1 MKLTHK
7 PERGWASGQPKLI
20 YLHIGMTSI
29 YDKQV
34 LGKAKR
40 HTVAYTTEYRKRS
53 CDGNPICSQ
62 LGVRQISDYS
72 PARTMDDCPHTHK
85 NNYGSMRCN
94 VKVITGR

>member
-1 MKLTHK
+1 
-7 PERGWASGQPKLI
+7 
-20 YLHIGMTSI
+20 MTNK
-29 YDKQV
+29 YWEKQSDT
-34 LGKAKR
+34 R
-40 HTVAYTTEYRKRS
+40 WRTPPNTE
-53 CDGNPICSQ
+53 NEAVMAIQFCSQ